1 MNNYSKPVANE
12 FNIYGTVLATQSEN
26 LSWNDKNTGLAR
38 SGVRF
43 SIILQGEC
51 GIVFCRAFN
60 PSENLV
66 KIKSGDLVY
75 LPIDKLDKENGMKVV
90 TLNRGI

>member
-12 FNIYGTVLATQSEN
+12 VNISGTVLATQSEN

-43 SIILQGEC
+43 SIILQGEY
-51 GIVFCRAFN
+51 GVLFCRSFN
-60 PSENLV
+60 PSDNLL

-75 LPIDKLDKENGMKVV
+75 LPIEQDQYSYHSS
-90 TLNRGI
+90 